1 MIRVIREYL
10 SPGKMRLMASSMPAC
25 RNAALRHA
33 ATKINYYYMKSSCT
47 AFTNKDVNG
56 HAIPC
61 AL

>member
-10 SPGKMRLMASSMPAC
+10 SPGKMRL
-25 RNAALRHA
+25 NGEFHA
-33 ATKINYYYMKSSCT
+33 DNVATKINYYYMKSSCT
-47 AFTNKDVNG
+47 AFSHKDVNG